1 MCEKN
6 YPPTPHRCKCNTCSI
21 TTPVHKNTRAM
32 YIQNAR
38 INMHTQAKEKG
49 LHQQPLFRAVTCL
62 TCLLCASRQAQAEL
76 VRTTSGMFRSPP
88 LHRLSFRMV
97 TLYAH
102 PPRKAMHGLHKLYAV
117 ILCSSSGKASC
128 KCVHSLSKTP
138 PSLRLRLTN
147 KTNIYGNALY
157 CAIRY
162 FSTSS
167 ALLHPVIVMPLYV
180 AVMLAPALPA
190 VISYHSR
197 KIALA
202 TACRSSP
209 VIAGGKIPLPFTLHR
224 PSTPRV
230 YHRQR
235 LPRPCLP
242 LSPACLS
249 RQSRRMG
256 YAGSHRHRR

>member
-1 MCEKN
+1 
-6 YPPTPHRCKCNTCSI
+6 
-21 TTPVHKNTRAM
+21 
-32 YIQNAR
+32 
-38 INMHTQAKEKG
+38 
-49 LHQQPLFRAVTCL
+49 
-62 TCLLCASRQAQAEL
+62 
-76 VRTTSGMFRSPP
+76 
-88 LHRLSFRMV
+88 MV

-102 PPRKAMHGLHKLYAV
+102 PPRKAMHGLHKIHAV

-147 KTNIYGNALY
+147 RTNIDGNALY
-157 CAIRY
+157 CAMRY
-162 FSTSS
+162 FSTSNA
-167 ALLHPVIVMPLYV
+167 ALRPVIVTPLYV

-209 VIAGGKIPLPFTLHR
+209 VIAGGKIPLPFTSHR
-224 PSTPRV
+224 PLTPRV
-230 YHRQR
+230 YRHQR
-235 LPRPCLP
+235 LPLPCLP

-249 RQSRRMG
+249 RQFQRRDYAESR
-256 YAGSHRHRR
+256 RHRR

>member
-1 MCEKN
+1 MQ
-6 YPPTPHRCKCNTCSI
+6 S
-21 TTPVHKNTRAM
+21 
-32 YIQNAR
+32 
-38 INMHTQAKEKG
+38 
-49 LHQQPLFRAVTCL
+49 LFRVVTCL
-62 TCLLCASRQAQAEL
+62 TCLLCASRQEQVESI
-76 VRTTSGMFRSPP
+76 RTTSRTFRSPP

-102 PPRKAMHGLHKLYAV
+102 PSRKAMHGLHKLHAV

-147 KTNIYGNALY
+147 KTNIDGNALY

-167 ALLHPVIVMPLYV
+167 ALLRPVIVMPLYV

-190 VISYHSR
+190 VMSYHSR

-202 TACRSSP
+202 MACRSSP

-224 PSTPRV
+224 PSAPPTCR
-230 YHRQR
+230 HQR
-235 LPRPCLP
+235 LRPPCLP
-242 LSPACLS
+242 LLPACLS
-249 RQSRRMG
+249 RQFRRRG
-256 YAGSHRHRR
+256 CAENRHRQR

>member
-1 MCEKN
+1 MQ
-6 YPPTPHRCKCNTCSI
+6 S
-21 TTPVHKNTRAM
+21 
-32 YIQNAR
+32 
-38 INMHTQAKEKG
+38 
-49 LHQQPLFRAVTCL
+49 LFRVVTCL
-62 TCLLCASRQAQAEL
+62 TCLLCASHQEQVESIH
-76 VRTTSGMFRSPP
+76 TTSRTFRSPP

-102 PPRKAMHGLHKLYAV
+102 PLRKAMHGLHKIHAV
-117 ILCSSSGKASC
+117 ILRSSSGNASC
-128 KCVHSLSKTP
+128 KCIHSLSKTP
-138 PSLRLRLTN
+138 PLLRLRLTN
-147 KTNIYGNALY
+147 RTNIDGNALY
-157 CAIRY
+157 CAMRY

-167 ALLHPVIVMPLYV
+167 ALLRPVIVIPLYV

-224 PSTPRV
+224 PSTPQAC
-230 YHRQR
+230 HRQR
-235 LPRPCLP
+235 LPRPYLP

-249 RQSRRMG
+249 RQFRRKG
-256 YAGSHRHRR
+256 YAGSLRHQR